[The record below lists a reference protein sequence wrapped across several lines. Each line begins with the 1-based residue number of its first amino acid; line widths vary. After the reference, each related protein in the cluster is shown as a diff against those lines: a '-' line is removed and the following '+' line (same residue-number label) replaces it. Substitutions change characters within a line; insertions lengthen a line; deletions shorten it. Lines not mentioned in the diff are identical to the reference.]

1 MNNTVE
7 VYYVSEEE
15 KMETLH
21 KAIEEERAAFRRQSV
36 IESRIAGV
44 ALLGLGTV
52 CALVGGELVL
62 VAIGS
67 FFFATVALLGRAE

>member
-15 KMETLH
+15 KLETLH
-21 KAIEEERAAFRRQSV
+21 KSLEEERAAFRRQSV

-44 ALLGLGTV
+44 ALIGLGTV
-52 CALVGGELVL
+52 CALIGGQLMF
-62 VAIGS
+62 VAIGCFCFS
-67 FFFATVALLGRAE
+67 LVALFGRAE